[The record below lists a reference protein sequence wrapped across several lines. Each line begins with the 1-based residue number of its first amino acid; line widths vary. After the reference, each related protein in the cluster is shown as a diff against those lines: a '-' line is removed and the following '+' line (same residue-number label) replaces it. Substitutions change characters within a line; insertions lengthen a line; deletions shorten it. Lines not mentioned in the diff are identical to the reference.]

1 MQPASFPDALIAV
14 MNRSTSTR
22 ASECAALLF
31 ETWLQIGLQRL
42 YDRTLEEPVPD
53 DLLQLI
59 PLGREAGSKQS

>member
-1 MQPASFPDALIAV
+1 MTHS
-14 MNRSTSTR
+14 NHTS

-59 PLGREAGSKQS
+59 PPGRESGSKQP